1 MALHLPSHALTARL
15 SGFTEARLFGLR
27 VTCISPARTAAHF
40 LTLASPPCAQPA
52 CAPIAGPRAQA
63 GTAQADAGRADSAT
77 GAAQGAVA
85 GAAAGAVRAAAGD
98 GDRGAREAAW
108 AQEGRAAARG
118 GRAAPESESS
128 LEPGSV
134 DGFHSLGLPAGVT
147 ERVASL
153 GLLEPT
159 DIQRR
164 AVPALMQGTDAVLQ
178 SFTGSGK
185 TLAYLLPILASV
197 GPLSRPPGHADTTGA
212 AGAGGGEG
220 DGDGKGKR
228 GKKGRAGG
236 GGGGGGGGVEA
247 VVVAPS
253 RELAMQIVREAERV
267 LGEKHK
273 VGGKGGG
280 GEGVR
285 SIRWGERGGGERGE
299 EHKRCVQ
306 QLIGGANPPPHAF
319 PPHPTPPP
327 LAPSPPVPG
336 SVTALCAAGEPPPA
350 GGGCCHSGGHTRCV
364 QQLIGGANPHRQEEA
379 LKKYRPAIVVGT
391 PGRIAESSRAGRLS
405 THSCRWLVL
414 DEADMLLSH
423 RFRMDM
429 LRILDHVGRR
439 KSLHHPAPS
448 TTTAMAAAGSRAER
462 QLVMV
467 SATVPRP
474 VLEAACKWG
483 NHPTLVQQHAV
494 QPIDPRS
501 AAAAAAAAAAASVA
515 GSDLLPVPAATAS
528 AAHGA
533 LVIPPPAAV
542 LAGGVAGGLLASL
555 GGGEEGPLVALRGSL
570 PPNLEH
576 CYIVVNRR
584 HHVDIVRRCVHA
596 LEARSAMVFMNFGRR
611 LVDVQH
617 KLEARGLS
625 AAALHGT
632 ISKLART
639 NIMSSFRDGGVRVLL
654 ATEVGARGLDVVA
667 CDLVVNLELP
677 ASPAHYAHR
686 AGRTGRLGRRGVVVS
701 VCEEREEF
709 VVLRVARELG
719 VKMARMEVV
728 EGSLVP
734 YEGRMKY

>member
-1 MALHLPSHALTARL
+1 MALHIPSHALTARL
-15 SGFTEARLFGLR
+15 SRFTEARLFGLVP
-27 VTCISPARTAAHF
+27 VTATSPARNSARS
-40 LTLASPPCAQPA
+40 LSLATPHCAQPA
-52 CAPIAGPRAQA
+52 CPPVACPRAQA

-77 GAAQGAVA
+77 GAAPGAGA
-85 GAAAGAVRAAAGD
+85 GAATGAVGAATSD
-98 GDRGAREAAW
+98 GDRGAREAAS
-108 AQEGRAAARG
+108 ARGGKAAARG
-118 GRAAPESESS
+118 GRAAPESRVDSS
-128 LEPGSV
+128 SGS
-134 DGFHSLGLPAGVT
+134 FHSLGLPPNLA

-197 GPLSRPPGHADTTGA
+197 GPLSHPAAHSDTTEP
-212 AGAGGGEG
+212 AGGGGGEG
-220 DGDGKGKR
+220 EGAGKGKR

-236 GGGGGGGGVEA
+236 GAGGGGGGGGVEA

-253 RELAMQIVREAERV
+253 RELAMQIVREVERV
-267 LGEKHK
+267 LGE
-273 VGGKGGG
+273 
-280 GEGVR
+280 
-285 SIRWGERGGGERGE
+285 
-299 EHKRCVQ
+299 EHK
-306 QLIGGANPPPHAF
+306 
-319 PPHPTPPP
+319 
-327 LAPSPPVPG
+327 
-336 SVTALCAAGEPPPA
+336 
-350 GGGCCHSGGHTRCV
+350 RCV

-379 LKKYRPAIVVGT
+379 LKKYRPSIVVGT

-423 RFRMDM
+423 RFRLDM

-439 KSLHHPAPS
+439 KSLHQPAP
-448 TTTAMAAAGSRAER
+448 TTTSTSASAGRAER

-483 NHPTLVQQHAV
+483 THPLLVQQHAM
-494 QPIDPRS
+494 QPIDARS
-501 AAAAAAAAAAASVA
+501 AAAAAAAASPA
-515 GSDLLPVPAATAS
+515 SDLLPVPAAAAS
-528 AAHGA
+528 VVHGA
-533 LVIPPPAAV
+533 LVIPPPAQAGG
-542 LAGGVAGGLLASL
+542 LAGGVLASL
-555 GGGEEGPLVALRGSL
+555 GRGSEETPLVALRDSL

-625 AAALHGT
+625 ATALHGT

-639 NIMSSFRDGGVRVLL
+639 NIMSSFRWGLPSELPCLRCRPSSGVTFCQVPPSFRCHTLL
-654 ATEVGARGLDVVA
+654 AAILGIVCAMETGENPDFSGW
-667 CDLVVNLELP
+667 P
-677 ASPAHYAHR
+677 A
-686 AGRTGRLGRRGVVVS
+686 
-701 VCEEREEF
+701 
-709 VVLRVARELG
+709 
-719 VKMARMEVV
+719 
-728 EGSLVP
+728 
-734 YEGRMKY
+734 